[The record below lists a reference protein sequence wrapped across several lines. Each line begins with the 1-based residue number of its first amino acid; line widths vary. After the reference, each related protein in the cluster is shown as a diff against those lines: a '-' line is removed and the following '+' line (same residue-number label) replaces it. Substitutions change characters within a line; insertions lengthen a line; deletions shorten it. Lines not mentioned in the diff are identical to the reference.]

1 MAKTSLFL
9 FLIFLGFLGSWSPL
23 NSIPV
28 YKIIVLLLGS
38 TILFYIAS
46 LIKWKHTDST
56 FFNLTPLSILFLLF
70 LLWSALGY
78 LYSADPEK
86 SLFLTIQS
94 LSAVLLYLGLTLY
107 IQEKIQL
114 ENILRVL
121 LAFGGL
127 IALIGIIQQF
137 PVPFLKNQIF
147 IDNNSSS
154 IFVHRNVFAGY
165 LVFLFPLSCL
175 IFFSNSSKLWKSFAG
190 VSFILFLTALGF
202 SGSRGGQ
209 LVAIIELVVIIGY
222 KVFEKDRKEVF
233 RLLCGIVISVVL
245 YSIVDLMVKDIGV
258 KPSRTSINQLLGG
271 NWWQSLNRILFW
283 QGAWEI
289 FKDHWLIGSGPLSFA
304 MLFPKYYIYVTPI
317 INGQILSS
325 GIPPHAHNLFIQTA
339 SDSGLIGLGL
349 MLAFLAIFYLRAYKL
364 LLNSDF
370 KTRLIVFHI
379 TLALTSYLLHGV
391 LEYEW
396 SGSMFISHF
405 TIFIFIINFIEQKQ
419 FSSTRVNPSTRFL
432 RIVPV
437 LGVLIL
443 FPILIPSVQFY
454 KYHSTLDGRSSK
466 KLSLLEYESLMAQAI
481 KICPKCDRPHLEI
494 AEKLLTHY
502 RVNPN
507 DRFLK
512 IAKSELI
519 KGRELNPYNPKYM
532 GYLGQIFAI
541 QGDYDQALSLIK
553 EAAKFYRTHHIIKLG
568 LTGAQLK
575 GIDHAKNNDDISQ

>member
-23 NSIPV
+23 NSIPA

-46 LIKWKHTDST
+46 LIKWNHTDSK

-70 LLWSALGY
+70 LLWSSLGY

-86 SLFLTIQS
+86 SLYLTIQS

-107 IQEKIQL
+107 IKEKIQL
-114 ENILRVL
+114 ESILRIL

-127 IALIGIIQQF
+127 IAFIGIIQQF
-137 PVPFLKNQIF
+137 PVPLLDNPISH
-147 IDNNSSS
+147 DNNSTSLF
-154 IFVHRNVFAGY
+154 IHRNVFAGY
-165 LVFLFPLSCL
+165 LVFLIPLSCL
-175 IFFSNSSKLWKSFAG
+175 IFFSNSSKLWKRFAS

-209 LVAIIELVVIIGY
+209 LCAIIELVLIIGY
-222 KVFEKDRKEVF
+222 QVFEKDRKDVF
-233 RLLCGIVISVVL
+233 RLFCGIVISVVL
-245 YSIVDLMVKDIGV
+245 YSIIDLMVKDLGV
-258 KPSRTSINQLLGG
+258 KPNRTSLPDLMINSG
-271 NWWQSLNRILFW
+271 QSLNRILFW
-283 QGAWEI
+283 QVAWEI
-289 FKDHWLIGSGPLSFA
+289 FKDHWLIGSGPLSFTV
-304 MLFPKYYIYVTPI
+304 LFPKYYIYVTPA
-317 INGQILSS
+317 INGQTLTS
-325 GIPPHAHNLFIQTA
+325 GIPPHTHNLFIQTL

-349 MLAFLAIFYLRAYKL
+349 MLTFLATFYLRAYKL

-370 KTRLIVFHI
+370 KTRLTVFYI
-379 TLALTSYLLHGV
+379 TLALTSYLLHGTV
-391 LEYEW
+391 EYEW
-396 SGSMFISHF
+396 SGSMFIYHF

-419 FSSTRVNPSTRFL
+419 FFSKRFNPSTRFL

-466 KLSLLEYESLMAQAI
+466 KMSFPEYESLMAQAI

-502 RVNPN
+502 KVNPN

-512 IAKSELI
+512 IAKRELI

-553 EAAKFYRTHHIIKLG
+553 ELEKFHRTHSIIKLG
-568 LTGAQLK
+568 LPAAQLR
-575 GIDHAKNNDDISQ
+575 DLMMLLYNDRFSQ